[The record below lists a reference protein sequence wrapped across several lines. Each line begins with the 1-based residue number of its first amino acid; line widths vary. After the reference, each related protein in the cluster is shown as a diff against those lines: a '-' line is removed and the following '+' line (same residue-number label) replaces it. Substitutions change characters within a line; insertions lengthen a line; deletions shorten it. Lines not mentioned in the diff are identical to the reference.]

1 MKAMK
6 GTLVLVLAAAGVM
19 TASAAVRRLK
29 NVQITEGETVTVPA
43 LNAREARSSNGM
55 IFSATLRDGEA
66 VLSGTRIGDG
76 EYSLVDERGVFASGP
91 VTVAPSYWQLLKK
104 LFQDDP
110 EISVEIVGEKV
121 IISGATANVETLQR
135 VKQAREF
142 DPARIVSQVTYSTEA
157 IGILVDEFLKR
168 SEAKDVKATVIGHEV
183 CLSGSAYDND
193 AIKRLG
199 DRVRAFLADFPGVT
213 VNTDAMRVLK
223 QKIAIHVEFLS
234 YDVVKARN
242 LGLQTPDKISAVGS
256 FEYGWD
262 LNKELN
268 DKTEHTLKSL
278 LSRDSR
284 SSKSESSTTR
294 YSSGNNGDLSS
305 TLERLSGS
313 TRDTE
318 GQNNRSFERNDPR
331 TLTKKQVWTMNSKVA
346 ISDVKVQLN
355 LAKKNGVT
363 KEVYATTLATQSG
376 EEVEF
381 QNGGTLHY
389 QVSDLYKADS
399 KEIDYGYIVKAKP
412 VIIDQ
417 DTVNLAFEVENKQ
430 VVQAEYAGDRD
441 VTRYHTKSHYIV
453 RPGESIV
460 LSGFNK
466 IADTLEKSGTP
477 WLSQIPWI
485 GEWLFGNR
493 ASKSEDAQMLLVVT
507 INWALENE
515 SAEAVRR
522 ADELRSRKVEVEM
535 P

>member
-1 MKAMK
+1 MNK
-6 GTLVLVLAAAGVM
+6 TLVLVLAAGCVL
-19 TASAAVRRLK
+19 TSSAAVRRLK
-29 NVQITEGETVTVPA
+29 SVQIVEGESVTVPGQ
-43 LNAREARSSNGM
+43 NAQDVRSSNGM
-55 IFSATLRDGEA
+55 IFSTVLRDGEV
-66 VLSGTRIGDG
+66 VLSGLRIGEG
-76 EYSLVDERGVFASGP
+76 EYSLVDDRGVFASGP

-110 EISVEIVGEKV
+110 EIAVEIVGEKV
-121 IISGATANVETLQR
+121 IVSGATANVETLRR
-135 VKQAREF
+135 VKQAKEF

-157 IGILVDEFLKR
+157 IAILVDEFLKR
-168 SEAKDVKATVIGHEV
+168 SEAKDVRATIVGHEV

-223 QKIAIHVEFLS
+223 QKISIHVEFLS

-242 LGLQTPDKISAVGS
+242 LGLQTPDQISAVGS
-256 FEYGWD
+256 FEYGW
-262 LNKELN
+262 ELN
-268 DKTEHTLKSL
+268 DQLNDKAVHTLKSL
-278 LSRDSR
+278 LSNENTDTGSRYSTSSYGSSAGGAASSSISSGTSASRDST
-284 SSKSESSTTR
+284 SKSNWSRES
-294 YSSGNNGDLSS
+294 D
-305 TLERLSGS
+305 
-313 TRDTE
+313 
-318 GQNNRSFERNDPR
+318 DPR
-331 TLTKKQVWTMNSKVA
+331 THEKKQTWTMNSKVKVN
-346 ISDVKVQLN
+346 DVKVQLN

-363 KEVYATTLATQSG
+363 KEVYSTTLATQSG

-412 VIIDQ
+412 VILDEG
-417 DTVNLAFEVENKQ
+417 TVNLAFEVENKQ
-430 VVQAEYAGDRD
+430 VVQAENPGDRD
-441 VTRYHTKSHYIV
+441 VTRYHTKSHYMV

-466 IADTLEKSGTP
+466 IADTLEKTGTP
-477 WLSQIPWI
+477 WLSRIPWI

-507 INWALENE
+507 INWALEDGT
-515 SAEAVRR
+515 AEAVRK
-522 ADELRSRKVEVEM
+522 ATELRERKVEVEM